1 MLRKLMI
8 TTAAIALM
16 SGSAFAQTQPA
27 PAETAPAPTPMAPAT
42 PEAAPAAPEATIV
55 KPDGVLATS
64 LIGEN
69 VYNGPATDA
78 PKIGDVNDLVIDA
91 EGKVEKLVI
100 GVGGFLGIGEKNVAI
115 EYGRAEWAER
125 NGDRWLVV
133 GMTKE
138 DLQSAPEFDRTPYL
152 PAAPAATT
160 DVAPAAPAE
169 TAQAPAEQPATDA
182 PAAAPSETVQ
192 APAEQPAAAG
202 ETETAAIDKSTLTP
216 VPEADLT
223 AGNLAGTTVYGADD
237 KNIGEIGEVVVSAEN
252 KTDAVVLDVGGF
264 LGIGEKKVAVA
275 MENLAF
281 LTDKDNNRYLYTT
294 FTKEQLEAA
303 TAYDAATFAAD
314 RDAQLLKM

>member
-78 PKIGDVNDLVIDA
+78 PKIGDVNDLVIDT
-91 EGKVEKLVI
+91 EGKVEQLVI

-138 DLQSAPEFDRTPYL
+138 ELQSAPEFDRTPYL

-169 TAQAPAEQPATDA
+169 
-182 PAAAPSETVQ
+182 AAQ

-202 ETETAAIDKSTLTP
+202 ETETTAIDKSTLTP

-223 AGNLAGTTVYGADD
+223 AGNLAGTTVYGPDD

-303 TAYDAATFAAD
+303 TAYDAATFAAN